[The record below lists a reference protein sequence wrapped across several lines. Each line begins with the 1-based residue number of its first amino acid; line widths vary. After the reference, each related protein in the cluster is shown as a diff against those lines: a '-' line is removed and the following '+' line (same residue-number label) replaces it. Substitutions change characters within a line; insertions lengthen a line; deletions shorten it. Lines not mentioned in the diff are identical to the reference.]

1 MATISEANEPHTSLM
16 TYISD
21 QDGKRIHMITS
32 TQTKK
37 WKNLISNQ
45 NVSLLIDTR
54 ESDNDPIKA
63 LTVKG
68 KYIPTDDKENVLK
81 MLILRYPF
89 LKGISNQKDAE
100 LFTIQVQSFQLLE
113 GIHDLYYIVV

>member
-1 MATISEANEPHTSLM
+1 MATISDENYPHTSLM
-16 TYISD
+16 TYLTED
-21 QDGKRIHMITS
+21 DGAKIHMITS

-37 WKNLISNQ
+37 WKNLLFNQ

-68 KYIPTDDKENVLK
+68 KYVPSEDKDLLMKRLVLRHPVLK
-81 MLILRYPF
+81 GF
-89 LKGISNQKDAE
+89 AEQKDAE

-113 GIHDLYYIVV
+113 GINDLYYIVL